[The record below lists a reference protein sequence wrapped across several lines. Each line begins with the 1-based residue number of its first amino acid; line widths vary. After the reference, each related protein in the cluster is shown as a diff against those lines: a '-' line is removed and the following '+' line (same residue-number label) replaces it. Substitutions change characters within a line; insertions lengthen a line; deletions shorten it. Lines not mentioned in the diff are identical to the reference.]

1 MSAGRRMAVLE
12 REAQNLL
19 REQGYDSVCVSDAFQ
34 NSRYIP
40 YNLIARRAWDSSGDE
55 TRIVKI
61 KIALRRLTAIDASVF
76 CRAEMVQVQKI
87 RASLPPELEGA
98 RYECWISVPPDSFQ
112 QFAITGEGIREVL
125 PGEHRDGSYAGDRGE
140 PCSK

>member
-12 REAQNLL
+12 REAQHLL
-19 REQGYDSVCVSDAFQ
+19 HEQGYESVCVSDAFR

-40 YNLIARRAWDSSGDE
+40 YNLIARRARETGGDE

-61 KIALRRLTAIDASVF
+61 KIALRRLTAIDAASF
-76 CRAEMVQVQKI
+76 CRTEMVLVRKI
-87 RASLPPELEGA
+87 RASLPLELEGA

-125 PGEHRDGSYAGDRGE
+125 PGELTAGPYAGDRGE